1 MWLNNQRATEDVRG
15 NKKHLRTN
23 KNGNAWIQNPQ
34 DTAKAIL
41 SGKFIAIQVHFRKK
55 KKSKTNDLTLHLKE
69 PEKEEQTKPKV
80 IEGGQSVHNK
90 IAPKNDRRN

>member
-1 MWLNNQRATEDVRG
+1 MDPKSTGHSKSNSKREVYSNTSPLQ
-15 NKKHLRTN
+15 
-23 KNGNAWIQNPQ
+23 
-34 DTAKAIL
+34 
-41 SGKFIAIQVHFRKK
+41 KK